1 MLYPASRARHAVTLL
16 IIALRNWHMKI
27 GIVTGGG
34 DCPGLNAVI
43 RAAAKA
49 ALRRGWEA
57 IGIVG
62 GYEGILDPPQI
73 RPLTNELLAGLLVR
87 GGTILGTAN
96 QGKFSAKVGHGQS
109 RQLPRELLEATKRG
123 CQQLGISG
131 LVSIGGDGSLS
142 IAQQLFEHGIPIVGV
157 PKTIDN
163 DLAATFMTF
172 GFDSAVAC
180 ATDAVDRL
188 HSTAESHRRVMVLEV
203 MGRYAGWIAIYA
215 GLAGGAD
222 VILIPEIPFKY
233 ESICA
238 KVDER
243 ELRGKAFSIVVVAE
257 GARQAGG
264 EFVTSADAPE
274 QREAR
279 LGGIGAQVA
288 AQIQQR
294 TGKESRCV
302 VLGHLQRG
310 GSPTNM
316 DRALC
321 TIFGAKAVELIEE
334 KKFGQMVAFTGS
346 HVAGVPLAEATGKL
360 RTVPLDGGFVTAAR
374 SMGICLGD

>member
-1 MLYPASRARHAVTLL
+1 MSSR
-16 IIALRNWHMKI
+16 I

-49 ALRRGWEA
+49 AIRRGWQA
-57 IGIVG
+57 IGIIG
-62 GYEGILDPPQI
+62 GYEGILRSSQRTI
-73 RPLTNELLAGLLVR
+73 GLEGPLLDGLLVR

-96 QGKFSAKVGHGQS
+96 QGKFSAKVGHGDS
-109 RQLPRELLEATKRG
+109 RRLPEELLDETKRG
-123 CQQLGISG
+123 CEELGLIG

-142 IAQQLFEHGIPIVGV
+142 IAQQMFEHGIPIVGV

-163 DLAATFMTF
+163 DLAATMMTF

-215 GLAGGAD
+215 GVAGGAD
-222 VILIPEIPFKY
+222 VILIPEIPFHY
-233 ESICA
+233 ENIVK
-238 KVDER
+238 KVEER
-243 ELRGKAFSIVVVAE
+243 EKAGKNFSIIVVAE
-257 GARQAGG
+257 GARQAG
-264 EFVTSADAPE
+264 EDFVTSASQSE
-274 QREAR
+274 NREAR
-279 LGGIGAQVA
+279 LGGAGAQVA
-288 AQIQQR
+288 AEIQKR
-294 TGKESRCV
+294 TGKETRCV

-321 TIFGAKAVELIEE
+321 TVFGAKAVELIAE
-334 KKFGQMVAFTGS
+334 KQFGQMVAFTGS
-346 HVAGVPLAEATGKL
+346 QVSSVPIAEATGKL
-360 RTVPLDGGFVTAAR
+360 RTVPLGGGFVTTAR
-374 SMGICLGD
+374 SLGICLGD

>member
-1 MLYPASRARHAVTLL
+1 MIPR
-16 IIALRNWHMKI
+16 I
-27 GIVTGGG
+27 GVVTGGG

-49 ALRRGWEA
+49 ASRRGWQA

-62 GYEGILDPPQI
+62 GYEG
-73 RPLTNELLAGLLVR
+73 LLAPQQTKVLEGDALNGLLVR

-96 QGKFSAKVGHGQS
+96 QGKFSAKVGHGET
-109 RQLPRELLEATKRG
+109 RRLPKELLDATKRG
-123 CQQLGISG
+123 CEELGLIG
-131 LVSIGGDGSLS
+131 LVSIGGDGSLT
-142 IAQQLFEHGIPIVGV
+142 IAQQFFEHGIPVVGV

-163 DLAATFMTF
+163 DLAATMMTF

-180 ATDAVDRL
+180 ATDAIDRL

-222 VILIPEIPFKY
+222 VILIPEVPFHY
-233 ESICA
+233 ESICK
-238 KVDER
+238 KVAER
-243 ELRGKAFSIVVVAE
+243 EQAGKAFTIVVVAE
-257 GARQAGG
+257 GARPAGAD
-264 EFVTSADAPE
+264 FVTSAL
-274 QREAR
+274 QSQNREAR

-288 AQIQQR
+288 EEIQKR
-294 TGKESRCV
+294 SGKESRCV

-321 TIFGAKAVELIEE
+321 TAFGAKAVELIAE
-334 KKFGQMVAFTGS
+334 KKFGQMVAFT
-346 HVAGVPLAEATGKL
+346 AGKITSVPLAEATGQL

-374 SMGICLGD
+374 AMGICLGD

>member
-1 MLYPASRARHAVTLL
+1 MNPR
-16 IIALRNWHMKI
+16 I
-27 GIVTGGG
+27 GVVTGGG

-43 RAAAKA
+43 RAVAKA
-49 ALRRGWEA
+49 AQRRGWQA

-62 GYEGILDPPQI
+62 GYEGVLAPQQTKVLEGDLLD
-73 RPLTNELLAGLLVR
+73 GLLVR

-96 QGKFSAKVGHGQS
+96 KGKFSAKVGHGES
-109 RQLPRELLEATKRG
+109 RRLPTELLDETKRG
-123 CQQLGISG
+123 CEELGLIG

-142 IAQQLFEHGIPIVGV
+142 IAQQMFEHGIPVVGV

-163 DLAATFMTF
+163 DLAATTMTF

-203 MGRYAGWIAIYA
+203 MGRYAGWIAIYS

-222 VILIPEIPFKY
+222 VILIPEIPFNY
-233 ESICA
+233 ESIAA
-238 KVDER
+238 KIAER
-243 ELRGKAFSIVVVAE
+243 EQAGKHFSIAVVAE
-257 GARQAGG
+257 GAKPAGG
-264 EFVTSADAPE
+264 DFVTSAGQE
-274 QREAR
+274 QHREAR

-288 AQIQQR
+288 EEIQRR

-321 TIFGAKAVELIEE
+321 TAFGAHAVELIAQ
-334 KKFGQMVAFTGS
+334 KQFGQMVALAGGKVTGVS
-346 HVAGVPLAEATGKL
+346 LSAATGQL
-360 RTVPLDGGFVTAAR
+360 RTVPPDGGFVTAAR
-374 SMGICLGD
+374 AMGICLGD